1 MQLIFPSHLLLKILY
16 QGKITLV
23 RTIVIAITTYVGPT
37 HFHSDMSCL
46 SLTIP
51 YSSQRTCP
59 LYYSILYSKYFVFLP
74 APMSMRENCDLLRFP
89 RMPDVVNRK
98 QPQIIM
104 NIAHTGRNCYQQ
116 EKTGGFVDNF
126 FSTFESIK

>member
-1 MQLIFPSHLLLKILY
+1 
-16 QGKITLV
+16 
-23 RTIVIAITTYVGPT
+23 
-37 HFHSDMSCL
+37 
-46 SLTIP
+46 
-51 YSSQRTCP
+51 
-59 LYYSILYSKYFVFLP
+59 
-74 APMSMRENCDLLRFP
+74 MSMRENCDLLRFP